1 MCIRR
6 VNISYD
12 IDCYMQ
18 EICSFSIS
26 KLLPIDYRPY
36 SPEIVF
42 RFQTSPRD
50 LLSLQNRP
58 EENLKPT

>member
-1 MCIRR
+1 MYIKR

-12 IDCYMQ
+12 IGCYRHTQ
-18 EICSFSIS
+18 ETCSFSIP
-26 KLLPIDYRPY
+26 KLLPLGYRPY

-50 LLSLQNRP
+50 LYLHRIVQT
-58 EENLKPT
+58 KP